1 MDIQKSFQILE
12 LDPSASID
20 DAKQAYKIQVK
31 FYHPDRFVEDP
42 EQKQKAEEKLKEV
55 NLAYEQVKSFLSN
68 PNKQT
73 RAWAEPD
80 ADMESY
86 KAKARTQTKTASKET
101 KESGSTGIKNV
112 QKVFNFFYKKI
123 RDMDFNRIFD
133 VDTDSNLFSAENR
146 NNLSKNKS
154 GFTDIL
160 GGRDKRMGRKMRSG
174 MGKGRGMR
182 KCSGRG
188 KGYGKNG

>member
-12 LDPSASID
+12 IDPSASID

-42 EQKQKAEEKLKEV
+42 QQKQKAEEKLKEV

-68 PNKQT
+68 PNKERRT
-73 RAWAEPD
+73 WPEPD
-80 ADMESY
+80 ADMDSY
-86 KAKARTQTKTASKET
+86 KAKARTQTETQTKDT
-101 KESGSTGIKNV
+101 KESGATAIKSV
-112 QKVFNFFYKKI
+112 QKVFNFFYKKL
-123 RDMDFNRIFD
+123 RQMDFNRIFD
-133 VDTDSNLFSAENR
+133 TDTNPDLFSVKDNP
-146 NNLSKNKS
+146 SKNKP

-160 GGRDKRMGRKMRSG
+160 RGMDKHMGRKMGSG
-174 MGKGRGMR
+174 MGRGRGMG

-188 KGYGKNG
+188 KRWRKNG